1 MEAVNDVKT
10 ETPMSILFV
19 DDEKNVLQS
28 LRRLF
33 MDHDYEIILANSG
46 EEALDVLKNNHDIGL
61 IVSDQRMPG
70 LSGVDFLAKAK
81 ELRAEMG

>member
-10 ETPMSILFV
+10 ETPMGILFV

-33 MDHDYEIILANSG
+33 MGHDYEIILANSG
-46 EEALDVLKNNHDIGL
+46 EEALEVLKNNPDIGL
-61 IVSDQRMPG
+61 IVSDQRMPA
-70 LSGVDFLAKAK
+70 S
-81 ELRAEMG
+81 ELLC